1 VDTDPDAGACSE
13 MTPTAVPTD
22 VRTLANHI
30 GGSWTPS
37 TTTQTLEDRDPAT
50 GDLLALVP
58 LSTSTDVDA
67 AVTAARAAAT
77 QWRKVSPIVRARA
90 VARLRDILDEHR
102 DEIAELVT
110 RDMGKTLPDA
120 TAEVTRGIESCEAAV
135 AMPHL
140 LKGENLEGVATGL
153 DVELVRQPVGVV
165 AAITPFN
172 FPAMIPL
179 WFMPWALA
187 AGNAFIL
194 KPSEQDP
201 LAGERIIELAIST
214 GAFPEG
220 LINLVHGAHDVVNGL
235 LEHPGVDAISFV
247 GSAKTARYVSTR
259 AAEHGKR
266 VQALGGA
273 KNSMVVMPDADP
285 DLMVG
290 GVMGSSFGAAGQ
302 RCLAGS
308 IAVLVGTQA
317 EQDRSRQLIVEAASK
332 LKTGAGIDP
341 QTDVCPVVS
350 PAQRERLVR
359 DIDQAEADGAQV
371 VLDGRGDAGPGG
383 CTLGPTILDGVAE
396 DHKVA
401 VDELFGPVLTFVRA
415 ADLDEAIKKVNA
427 SRYGNASVI
436 FTESG
441 GAARAYRYGVEAGM
455 VGVNVGVA
463 APIAWFPFSGWKDS
477 IDGDLHAN
485 GNDAVEFYTRK
496 KVVTSRWAA

>member
-1 VDTDPDAGACSE
+1 

-30 GGSWTPS
+30 GGTWTPS

-58 LSTSTDVDA
+58 LSTSADVDA
-67 AVTAARAAAT
+67 AVAAARAAAT
-77 QWRKVSPIVRARA
+77 QWRRVSPIVRARA

-102 DEIAELVT
+102 DETAELVT

-120 TAEVTRGIESCEAAV
+120 TAEVARGIESCEAAV

-201 LAGERIIELAIST
+201 LAGERIVELAIST

-317 EQDRSRQLIVEAASK
+317 EQDRSRRLIVEAASK
-332 LKTGAGIDP
+332 LRTGAGIDP

-415 ADLDEAIKKVNA
+415 ADLDEAIQKVNS

>member
-1 VDTDPDAGACSE
+1 
-13 MTPTAVPTD
+13 M
-22 VRTLANHI
+22 
-30 GGSWTPS
+30 
-37 TTTQTLEDRDPAT
+37 
-50 GDLLALVP
+50 AL
-58 LSTSTDVDA
+58 
-67 AVTAARAAAT
+67 RA
-77 QWRKVSPIVRARA
+77 
-90 VARLRDILDEHR
+90 ILDDHR
-102 DEIAELVT
+102 DELAELVS
-110 RDMGKTLPDA
+110 RDMGKTLDDA
-120 TAEVTRGIESCEAAV
+120 RAEVGRGIESCEAAIG
-135 AMPHL
+135 MPHL
-140 LKGENLEGVATGL
+140 LKGENLEGIATGL

-179 WFMPWALA
+179 WFLPYAVA

-201 LAGERIIELAIST
+201 LAAERIVALANDL
-214 GAFPEG
+214 GVFPRG
-220 LINLVHGAHDVVNGL
+220 LVNLVHGAHDVVNAL
-235 LEHPGVDAISFV
+235 LDHPGVDAVSFV
-247 GSAKTARYVSTR
+247 GSARTARYVAER
-259 AAEHGKR
+259 ATANGKR

-285 DLMVG
+285 KLMVG
-290 GVMGSSFGAAGQ
+290 GVLGSAFGAAGQ

-308 IAVLVGTQA
+308 IAVLVGTEA
-317 EQDRSRQLIVEAASK
+317 EQDAARDAI
-332 LKTGAGIDP
+332 LQAAGRLRTGAGLDP
-341 QTDVCPVVS
+341 ATDVCPVVS

-359 DIDQAEADGAQV
+359 DIDQAEADGATI

-383 CTLGPTILDGVAE
+383 CTLAPTIIDDAPA
-396 DHKVA
+396 DHKV
-401 VDELFGPVLTFVRA
+401 VTEELFGPVLTLVRA
-415 ADLDEAIKKVNA
+415 ADLDEAIAKVNA

-463 APIAWFPFSGWKDS
+463 APVAWFPFSGWKDS

-485 GNDAVEFYTRK
+485 GRDAVDFYTRK

>member
-1 VDTDPDAGACSE
+1 MSATTTDSTTG
-13 MTPTAVPTD
+13 

-30 GGSWTPS
+30 DGAWAPS
-37 TTTQTLEDRDPAT
+37 STADTLLDRDPAT
-50 GDLLALVP
+50 GEALARVP
-58 LSTSTDVDA
+58 LSGAGDVDD
-67 AVTAARAAAT
+67 AVRAARRAQAA
-77 QWRKVSPIVRARA
+77 WRAVSPLARARA
-90 VARLRDILDEHR
+90 VMALRAALDEHA
-102 DEIAELVT
+102 DELAELVS
-110 RDMGKTLPDA
+110 RDMGKTLADA
-120 TAEVTRGIESCEAAV
+120 RAEVGRGIESCEAAIG
-135 AMPHL
+135 MPHL

-179 WFMPWALA
+179 WFLPYAVA

-201 LAGERIIELAIST
+201 LAAERIVELAN
-214 GAFPEG
+214 GLGVFPQG
-220 LINLVHGAHDVVNGL
+220 LINLVHGAHDVVDGL
-235 LEHPGVDAISFV
+235 LDHPGVDAISFV
-247 GSAKTARYVSTR
+247 GSARTARYVAGR
-259 AAEHGKR
+259 ASANGKR

-285 DLMVG
+285 RLMVG
-290 GVMGSSFGAAGQ
+290 GVLGSAFGAAGQ

-308 IAVLVGTQA
+308 IAVLVGSKA
-317 EQDRSRQLIVEAASK
+317 EQDEARDAIVEAAAR
-332 LKTGAGIDP
+332 LRTGAGLDP
-341 QTDVCPVVS
+341 ATDVCPVVS

-359 DIDQAEADGAQV
+359 DIDQAEADGAWI
-371 VLDGRGDAGPGG
+371 VLDGRVDPGPGG
-383 CTLGPTILDGVAE
+383 CTLGPTIIDGIPE
-396 DHKVA
+396 GHKVLTE
-401 VDELFGPVLTFVRA
+401 ELFGPVLALVRA
-415 ADLDEAIKKVNA
+415 SDLGEAIEKVNA

-463 APIAWFPFSGWKDS
+463 APVAWFPFSGWKDS

-485 GNDAVEFYTRK
+485 GRDAVDFYTRK

>member
-1 VDTDPDAGACSE
+1 
-13 MTPTAVPTD
+13 M
-22 VRTLANHI
+22 
-30 GGSWTPS
+30 
-37 TTTQTLEDRDPAT
+37 
-50 GDLLALVP
+50 
-58 LSTSTDVDA
+58 
-67 AVTAARAAAT
+67 
-77 QWRKVSPIVRARA
+77 
-90 VARLRDILDEHR
+90 
-102 DEIAELVT
+102 
-110 RDMGKTLPDA
+110 
-120 TAEVTRGIESCEAAV
+120 
-135 AMPHL
+135 
-140 LKGENLEGVATGL
+140 
-153 DVELVRQPVGVV
+153 VRQPVGVV

-179 WFMPWALA
+179 WFLPYAVA

-201 LAGERIIELAIST
+201 LAGERIVELAN
-214 GAFPEG
+214 ALDVFPAG

-247 GSAKTARYVSTR
+247 GSAKTARYVATR

-285 DLMVG
+285 ELMVK
-290 GVMGSSFGAAGQ
+290 GVMGSAFGAAGQ

-308 IAVLVGTQA
+308 LAVLVGTRA
-317 EQDRSRQLIVEAASK
+317 EQDAARDRIVAAASA
-332 LKTGAGIDP
+332 LRVGAGLDP
-341 QTDVCPVVS
+341 ATDVCPVVS

-359 DIDQAEADGAQV
+359 DVDGAEADGATI
-371 VLDGRGDAGPGG
+371 VLDGRGEPGPGG
-383 CTLGPTILDGVAE
+383 CFLGPTVIDDAPAG
-396 DHKVA
+396 HKV
-401 VDELFGPVLTFVRA
+401 VTDELFGPVLTLVRA
-415 ADLDEAIKKVNA
+415 ADLDEAIAFVNS

-485 GNDAVEFYTRK
+485 GRDAVEFYTRK

>member
-1 VDTDPDAGACSE
+1 

-30 GGSWTPS
+30 GGTWTPS

-58 LSTSTDVDA
+58 LSTSADVDA
-67 AVTAARAAAT
+67 AVAAARAAAT
-77 QWRKVSPIVRARA
+77 QWRRVSPIVRARA

-120 TAEVTRGIESCEAAV
+120 TAEVARGIESCEAAV

-201 LAGERIIELAIST
+201 LAGERIVELAIST

-317 EQDRSRQLIVEAASK
+317 EQDRSRRLIVEAASK
-332 LKTGAGIDP
+332 LRTGAGIDP

-415 ADLDEAIKKVNA
+415 ADLDEAIQKVNS